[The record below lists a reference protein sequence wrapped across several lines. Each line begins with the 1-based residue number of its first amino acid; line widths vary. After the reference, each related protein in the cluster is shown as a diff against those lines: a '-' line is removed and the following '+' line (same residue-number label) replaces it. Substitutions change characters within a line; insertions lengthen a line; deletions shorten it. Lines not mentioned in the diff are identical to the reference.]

1 MSPNPLCFNN
11 HVKNFKGACR
21 ALVQM
26 SAVEVQRL
34 RGVPLASKC
43 RRKWCG
49 LGTFLHLRQ
58 VGVKFPVLHGAP
70 VGSGE
75 LPGAQVYC
83 ALLSPNLPHGQLVG
97 GV

>member
-1 MSPNPLCFNN
+1 MPPLPANAEGKM
-11 HVKNFKGACR
+11 V
-21 ALVQM
+21 
-26 SAVEVQRL
+26 
-34 RGVPLASKC
+34 
-43 RRKWCG
+43 W

-83 ALLSPNLPHGQLVG
+83 ALLSPSFPRGQSVA